1 MDEYYQKMRRREITE
16 EQMLNEFHRY
26 IDENIENESHSKGVK
41 LLDTLLHETEYWLA
55 SLIKN

>member
-1 MDEYYQKMRRREITE
+1 MRRREITE

-26 IDENIENESHSKGVK
+26 IDENRENESHSKGVK
-41 LLDTLLHETEYWLA
+41 LLDTLLHETKYWLA